1 MCVTFIV
8 TLSDRCFHQIHLF
21 CYFYAGT
28 TTITCCIINISLFH
42 LHFQF
47 QHRLHVRQSGR
58 GVRHAQQMAGWV
70 RDDSSEWPTP
80 GSHAFCVQPPETDP
94 EWIFRRWEH
103 KIHFIEVEFYTFPS
117 RDYSLHFHTL
127 SFSLPPPQSFF
138 PHTKMSDIEEKKKH
152 SHFER

>member
-103 KIHFIEVEFYTFPS
+103 KIHFIEVEFYL
-117 RDYSLHFHTL
+117 SLSWLLFT
-127 SFSLPPPQSFF
+127 F
-138 PHTKMSDIEEKKKH
+138 PHTLLLPPSSSEFFSPHENEWYRRKKKKH